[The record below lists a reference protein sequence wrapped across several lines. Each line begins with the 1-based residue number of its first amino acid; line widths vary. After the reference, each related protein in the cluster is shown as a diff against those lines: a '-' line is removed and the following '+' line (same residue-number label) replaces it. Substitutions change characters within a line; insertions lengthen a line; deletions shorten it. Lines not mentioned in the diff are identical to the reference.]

1 MSTVPPHLRL
11 LPLLPVLLTTAAAHL
26 AACDSCGC
34 HMPSALV
41 PADPGW
47 NAGLMEQYT
56 DFGTLQDGGRK
67 VDNRFDQSMQSSTTQ
82 LTLGYR
88 CDERW
93 AVSAFIPYISRSY
106 SRPDGGVI
114 EHGTVAGLGD
124 ATLVGSCRLLSIE
137 HLQDALSV
145 GILAGV
151 KIPTGDPAQLKYEE
165 QGGGDQDPASA
176 TGGHDLALGSGAWDP
191 LGGLDLIGRLGRWYA
206 QLQGTYTYNTE
217 GAYEYRYANEIAGS
231 VGIGYFVYVQS
242 PWRIATQLN
251 LSGSSKGLDTVAGT
265 LTDDTA
271 NHDLFAGA
279 ECSGTYLHAL
289 SGDLAVDLPVIERN
303 SAIQL
308 VPTWRLRAALTVFF

>member
-1 MSTVPPHLRL
+1 MSTPSSVRL
-11 LPLLPVLLTTAAAHL
+11 LPLVPILLTMAAAPV

-34 HMPSALV
+34 HMPSALAY
-41 PADPGW
+41 ADPGW
-47 NAGLMEQYT
+47 NAGVMEQYT
-56 DFGTLQDGGRK
+56 DFSTLQDEGRT
-67 VDNRFDQSMQSSTTQ
+67 VENTYDQFMRSSTTQ

-88 CDERW
+88 CDQRW

-106 SRPDGGVI
+106 ARPDDGAI
-114 EHGTVAGLGD
+114 DHGTVSGLGD
-124 ATLVGSCRLLSIE
+124 ASLVGSCRLLSIE
-137 HLQDALSV
+137 HRRAALSI

-191 LGGLDLIGRLGRWYA
+191 LGGVDLIGRLGRWYA
-206 QLQGTYTYNTE
+206 ELQGTYTYNTE
-217 GAYEYRYANEIAGS
+217 GAYEYRYANELAGS
-231 VGIGYFVYVQS
+231 AGVGYFAYVQS
-242 PWRIATQLN
+242 PWRINAQLN

-271 NHDLFAGA
+271 NHDWFIGG
-279 ECSGTYLHAL
+279 ECASAYLHML
-289 SGDLAVDLPVIERN
+289 SGDLALDLPVIERN
-303 SAIQL
+303 SATQL